1 MQCVPLETR
10 LLVEVGPDSATVASP
25 PSQSSLALTIGPG
38 AHVWCALVPQPASR
52 LGASFLILTG
62 FSKHFGVQD
71 LDQMGAVSLEVQ
83 REVRGSLRFLLLRV
97 HPSGVEPPLSESC
110 RRQQPCMASVCCRY
124 LWCRRGGAWTWSW
137 DCIQVQPGTA
147 GLRWKR
153 THPKSSRMW
162 Q

>member
-1 MQCVPLETR
+1 
-10 LLVEVGPDSATVASP
+10 
-25 PSQSSLALTIGPG
+25 
-38 AHVWCALVPQPASR
+38 
-52 LGASFLILTG
+52 
-62 FSKHFGVQD
+62 
-71 LDQMGAVSLEVQ
+71 
-83 REVRGSLRFLLLRV
+83 
-97 HPSGVEPPLSESC
+97 
-110 RRQQPCMASVCCRY
+110 MASVCCRY